1 MILKHPYLVL
11 FLCLVYHLA
20 MFSNIGTTEIV
31 VIVIVLIILFGGNK
45 LSEIAKGLGEATREV
60 RKAQKE
66 VDEVKEVI
74 GKKLKV
80 KNKKN
85 A

>member
-1 MILKHPYLVL
+1 
-11 FLCLVYHLA
+11 

-31 VIVIVLIILFGGNK
+31 VIVIVFIILFGGNK